1 MRAGILISAVSH
13 VVLVALA
20 LLGTPKLFDN
30 PPLETIEVDLV
41 RPQDAEP
48 PKEPEKKPPEE
59 KPAPWNPLP
68 EASAAQSP
76 APAPEATAPQAKP
89 SQARRLRASR
99 RSGPEFPLRA
109 FRSSRR
115 RRPGSSTPRTSRS

>member
-41 RPQDAEP
+41 RPEDVEP
-48 PKEPEKKPPEE
+48 PKEPEKKPAGREAGPLESASRGVRRPIPDPGGR
-59 KPAPWNPLP
+59 KPPRRRQNRGRARPLRP
-68 EASAAQSP
+68 
-76 APAPEATAPQAKP
+76 
-89 SQARRLRASR
+89 SR
-99 RSGPEFPLRA
+99 RSGLRA
-109 FRSSRR
+109 LSERSGSSRR
-115 RRPGSSTPRTSRS
+115 RRPGSSTP